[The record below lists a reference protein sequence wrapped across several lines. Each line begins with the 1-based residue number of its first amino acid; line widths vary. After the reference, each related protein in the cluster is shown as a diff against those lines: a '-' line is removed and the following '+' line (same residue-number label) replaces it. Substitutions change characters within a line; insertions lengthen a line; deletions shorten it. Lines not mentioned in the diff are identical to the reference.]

1 MKKRIISAVAIL
13 LASSM
18 MFTSCIGSF
27 GLTNK
32 VRTWNQSI
40 SNKFVNELVFIGF
53 WILPVYE
60 ISILSD
66 MLVINSIE
74 FWSGSNPVIAGKK
87 TIKSEN
93 GEYLVEWNKS
103 GYKIT
108 NTFDKTEVNFT
119 FDSDTQTWSVAT
131 PEGDV
136 PFLTFIDETHVKLP
150 AANGEYKVV
159 ELSQAGVMAYKDFV
173 GASNLAM
180 R

>member
-1 MKKRIISAVAIL
+1 MMAVCAIL
-13 LASSM
+13 SGSLLFS
-18 MFTSCIGSF
+18 SCIGSF
-27 GLTNK
+27 GLWNNLK
-32 VRTWNQSI
+32 SWNQGI
-40 SNKFVNELVFIGF
+40 GNKFVNEIVFLAFHIV
-53 WILPVYE
+53 PVYE
-60 ISILSD
+60 VAYLADILV
-66 MLVINSIE
+66 LNSIE

-108 NTFDKTEVNFT
+108 NTFDNTEVNLT
-119 FDSDTQTWSVAT
+119 FDSDSQTWSVAT

-150 AANGEYKVV
+150 AGNGEYKIV

>member
-1 MKKRIISAVAIL
+1 M
-13 LASSM
+13 
-18 MFTSCIGSF
+18 G
-27 GLTNK
+27 
-32 VRTWNQSI
+32 
-40 SNKFVNELVFIGF
+40 
-53 WILPVYE
+53 P
-60 ISILSD
+60 
-66 MLVINSIE
+66 
-74 FWSGSNPVIAGKK
+74 
-87 TIKSEN
+87 IKSEN

-119 FDSDTQTWSVAT
+119 FDSDSQTWSVAT

-173 GASNLAM
+173 SASNLAM

>member
-53 WILPVYE
+53 WILPGYE

-74 FWSGSNPVIAGKK
+74 FSSGSK

-119 FDSDTQTWSVAT
+119 FDSDSQTWSVAT